1 VQAICPGPV
10 AVETFV
16 NASWSDS
23 IRLHDHTVVVALLSK
38 GVRLDDARDLAQES
52 WTRLIAADQAGRL
65 ERIELPGLAIRQAM
79 FLLSER
85 RRVSK
90 RRVEVPEDEAH
101 ELTGDAQPETLFES
115 RQALAI
121 VAAELSRATP
131 RAREVMEASLSTAVP
146 HAEHAAAIGLSVQRF
161 RQVLCIVRA
170 RLRAAVEEA
179 TK

>member
-1 VQAICPGPV
+1 M
-10 AVETFV
+10 

-23 IRLHDHTVVVALLSK
+23 IVQHDHTVVVALLSK

-52 WTRLIAADQAGRL
+52 WTRLISADRAGRL

-85 RRVSK
+85 RRLGK
-90 RRVEVPEDEAH
+90 RRVEVPEAEAH
-101 ELTGDAQPETLFES
+101 ELAGTSQPEAIIES

-131 RAREVMEASLSTAVP
+131 RAREVMEASLSNAAP
-146 HAEHAAAIGLSVQRF
+146 HAEHAAALGVSVQRF
-161 RQVLCIVRA
+161 RQVLCIIRA

-179 TK
+179 TR

>member
-1 VQAICPGPV
+1 M
-10 AVETFV
+10 

-23 IRLHDHTVVVALLSK
+23 IAQHDHTVVVALLSK

-65 ERIELPGLAIRQAM
+65 ERIELPGLAIHQAM

-90 RRVEVPEDEAH
+90 RRVEVPEVEAH
-101 ELTGDAQPETLFES
+101 ELSGAAQPEAIIES

-121 VAAELSRATP
+121 VAAELARATP
-131 RAREVMEASLSTAVP
+131 RVREVMEASLSASIP
-146 HAEHAAAIGLSVQRF
+146 HAEHAAAIGVSVQRF

-179 TK
+179 TR

>member
-1 VQAICPGPV
+1 M
-10 AVETFV
+10 

-38 GVRLDDARDLAQES
+38 GVRLDDARDLSQES

-85 RRVSK
+85 RRVTR
-90 RRVEVPEDEAH
+90 RRVEVPEAEAH
-101 ELTGDAQPETLFES
+101 ELRGTDAPEAVLES

-121 VAAELSRATP
+121 VAAELARATP
-131 RAREVMEASLSTAVP
+131 RAREVMEASLSASIP

-179 TK
+179 TR